1 MISTFAARHRFLNC
15 LGRHLFQQRS
25 VHLSA
30 VQCVSL
36 SRKSRKVAIPTLK
49 QIRETMKELI
59 GAQHLYGEGTYD
71 RSDQMESLP
80 KSQVGLTSKK
90 MSDSYSESI
99 IPLATDIATSEKYL
113 NVHKAVR
120 FGRVLEDLDTFA
132 VYIGYKHCK
141 NPDSPGKSPLS
152 IVTAAVDQIRLH
164 SPVLANQ
171 DVKLCGNVTW
181 AGRTSMEVTMT
192 LEQKQGEVEKKLL
205 EAQFVL
211 VARDP
216 VNQGSAFVNP
226 LYAETAEEERI
237 IKLGEANKMKRQQEA
252 KRSLLLM
259 APNENERFLIHKLFL
274 ETIDP
279 TAVSFKVRIKPE
291 NSVWLSSTMLKNL
304 IICHPEE
311 RNMYNKIFGGFLM
324 RQAYELGWANS
335 FLFSQERCRLNQ
347 VDSIIFRKPV
357 EIGALL
363 FFSSQVVYT
372 EGQFIQVR
380 VHAENVDPITRLHET
395 TNIFQ
400 FTFESKRKDL
410 PRVVPQTYAEAML
423 YLDGKRNFMYW

>member
-1 MISTFAARHRFLNC
+1 MMSVSASRHKILCCF
-15 LGRHLFQQRS
+15 GQYLFQQRA

-30 VQCVSL
+30 IQCVSL
-36 SRKSRKVAIPTLK
+36 SRKRRKVAVPTLNS
-49 QIRETMKELI
+49 IRETMKDFI
-59 GAQHLYGEGTYD
+59 GAQRLYAEGTYD
-71 RSDQMESLP
+71 RSDLLDVLP
-80 KSQVGLTSKK
+80 KSQEELPPKR
-90 MSDSYSESI
+90 MSDSYSEGI
-99 IPLATDIATSEKYL
+99 IPLASDIETSEKYL
-113 NVHKAVR
+113 NVHKSVR
-120 FGRVLEDLDTFA
+120 FGRILEDLDTFA
-132 VYIGYKHCK
+132 VYISYKHCK
-141 NPDSPGKSPLS
+141 DPSVTGKSPLS
-152 IVTAAVDQIRLH
+152 IVTAAVDQISLH
-164 SPVLANQ
+164 RPVLADQ

-181 AGRTSMEVTMT
+181 AGRTSLEVTMT
-192 LEQKQGEVEKKLL
+192 LEQKQEDTVKKLL

-216 VNQGSAFVNP
+216 VNKNSAFVNP
-226 LYAETAEEERI
+226 LQADTADEERI
-237 IKLGEANKMKRQQEA
+237 MKLGEANKMKRQEES

-279 TAVSFKVRIKPE
+279 KAVSFKVRIKPE
-291 NSVWLSSTMLKNL
+291 NCVWLSSTMLKNL

-335 FLFSQERCRLNQ
+335 FMFSQERCQLNQ

-372 EGQFIQVR
+372 EGRFIQVR
-380 VHAENVDPITRLHET
+380 VHAENVDPTSGVHET

-400 FTFESKRKDL
+400 FTFESKNKNM
-410 PRVVPQTYAEAML
+410 PRVIPQTYAEAML
-423 YLDGKRNFMYW
+423 YLDGKRNFMY